1 MTHTLSTHSDAV
13 HAALHL
19 LADDMG
25 CEIPPLGHLTGTHLS
40 ARPHQ
45 SAGSRSPA

>member
-1 MTHTLSTHSDAV
+1 MTYTLSTHSDAV

-25 CEIPPLGHLTGTHLS
+25 CEIPPRT
-40 ARPHQ
+40 PHRNAPICAP
-45 SAGSRSPA
+45 S